1 MRLRAVI
8 LGDSIVGAD
17 ADGSGGLGRALVEA
31 LPALGVE
38 VVDVVGVG
46 GSTVASWLVGSG
58 LKCPGPGAVAG
69 RWGSGTRMKPLDLAQ
84 RRRANL
90 SRLARANADLYW
102 INLGHNDFGNGRWG
116 RVWAAQALALV
127 EALPPHARVVWSV
140 ANDADRG
147 RNRTSALEA
156 LRASAPQRVLVI
168 DGLGGYRRSVVH
180 PTLAAHR
187 RWVDAQLDQVGQHLA
202 PSRRDT
208 IFEGL
213 GALIGVLVA
222 LSGG

>member
-46 GSTVASWLVGSG
+46 GSTVASWLTAADVR
-58 LKCPGPGAVAG
+58 CPGPGCVLG

-84 RRRANL
+84 RRRADL
-90 SRLARANADLYW
+90 SRLAQANADLYW
-102 INLGHNDFGNGRWG
+102 VNLGHNDFGNGRWG
-116 RVWAAQALALV
+116 RVWASQALALV

-156 LRASAPQRVLVI
+156 LRASAPPRVLVI
-168 DGLGGYRRSVVH
+168 DGIGGYRRSVVH
-180 PTLAAHR
+180 PSLAAHR
-187 RWVDAQLDQVGQHLA
+187 RWVNAQLDQVGQHITTT
-202 PSRRDT
+202 RREA
-208 IFEGL
+208 IFDGL